1 MTDAPAIAILGA
13 SGLIG
18 HGLVLALERSGFRVV
33 PVARR
38 FTDAQLAAHRGQAV
52 TADFVDMPSEAL
64 RQLIEASG
72 AEIVVNC
79 VGVLQDAPGRSMAD
93 AHAGFVARLLD
104 AVGPGRLLVHLSIPE
119 AGPDTTPFSR
129 TKRNAEHILADS
141 GQPFAIL
148 RPGFVLTHAAYGGS
162 ALLRALAMWPVD
174 LPRSLRDVPLAA
186 TDLSDIA
193 ETIAWCTSRW
203 TRSHEG
209 WTGTWDILSDETT
222 TVGDVLDGLRR
233 HFGGPRAGATLPV
246 WLLRLGA
253 RLGDAAAL
261 LGWLPP
267 VRTTALAE
275 LQRGVAGDASPWR
288 ATTGIAPRPLR
299 AILGSYPA
307 SVQERWF
314 GRLYL
319 LKPAV
324 VVVLALFWI
333 ATGALTLV
341 PGFTA
346 AASTLVRGGVP
357 PGLAE
362 ATTLVTSL
370 LDIGIGAA
378 IAFRRTYRSGLV
390 LGIGLSLAYMAGA
403 TILVPEL
410 WLDPLGPLM
419 KIWPA
424 IGLMVVGLAVCD
436 DR

>member
-1 MTDAPAIAILGA
+1 MTDAPCIAVLGA

-18 HGLVLALERSGFRVV
+18 HGLVLALQQSGFRVV
-33 PVARR
+33 PMARR
-38 FTDAQLAAHRGQAV
+38 FNAARLASHRGHSM
-52 TADFVDMPSEAL
+52 TADFVDMPSDAL

-79 VGVLQDAPGRSMAD
+79 VGVLQDAPGRSTAD
-93 AHAGFVARLLD
+93 AHAGFVTRLLN
-104 AVGPGRLLVHLSIPE
+104 ALGPSRLLVHLSIPE
-119 AGPDTTPFSR
+119 AGRDTTPFSR
-129 TKRNAEHILADS
+129 TKRDAEHVLAGS
-141 GQPFAIL
+141 GKPYVVL

-162 ALLRALAMWPVD
+162 ALLRALAMWPLD
-174 LPRSLRDVPLAA
+174 LPRNLRDVPFAA

-193 ETIAWCTSRW
+193 RTIAWCAGAWPRSR
-203 TRSHEG
+203 EG
-209 WTGTWDILSDETT
+209 WNATWDVLSDEST

-233 HFGGPRAGATLPV
+233 HLGGPRARFTLPG

-253 RLGDAAAL
+253 QLGDAAAF

-275 LQRGVAGDASPWR
+275 IQRGVSGDASPWR
-288 ATTGIAPRPLR
+288 TATDIAPQPLQ
-299 AILGSYPA
+299 AILSAYPA
-307 SVQERWF
+307 NVQERWF

-324 VVVLALFWI
+324 IVVLALFWI
-333 ATGALTLV
+333 VTGALTLG
-341 PGFTA
+341 PGFA
-346 AASTLVRGGVP
+346 AATDILVRGGIP

-362 ATTLVTSL
+362 AATLVTSL

-378 IAFRRTYRSGLV
+378 IAFRRTHCGGLV
-390 LGIGLSLAYMAGA
+390 LGIAVSIAYMAGA
-403 TILVPEL
+403 TVLVPDL
-410 WLDPLGPLM
+410 WLDPLGPLV

-424 IGLMVVGLAVCD
+424 IALMVVGLAVCD